1 MCCDWESNPRSST
14 QTRLYPMIWLFMHDP
29 YHLISYFI
37 AVCRDSYFGLCL
49 WFWPSGK
56 MIGIQRINENHYK
69 YNDLQASVSFA
80 IEEIRP
86 YCLYVILG
94 DSWWFS
100 MILSDSQISLILF
113 WGDSQWFANH
123 SETFS
128 GWFPNHSEIVFRW
141 FLVIFKPLW
150 NCFGAFLVIHA
161 PLWNCFG
168 MILSNSR
175 GFLVILGISLK
186 LFWGDSWWFAN
197 HSVSFCKIMSWH
209 NDK

>member
-1 MCCDWESNPRSST
+1 
-14 QTRLYPMIWLFMHDP
+14 
-29 YHLISYFI
+29 
-37 AVCRDSYFGLCL
+37 
-49 WFWPSGK
+49 

-100 MILSDSQISLILF
+100 MVLSDSQISLILF

-141 FLVIFKPLW
+141 FLGDFQTT
-150 NCFGAFLVIHA
+150 
-161 PLWNCFG
+161 
-168 MILSNSR
+168 
-175 GFLVILGISLK
+175 LK
-186 LFWGDSWWFAN
+186 LFWGNSWWFMHHYEIVLVWFSAILGDSWWFAN
-197 HSVSFCKIMSWH
+197 QSEIVLGWFMVICQPLCVILQIYVMT
-209 NDK
+209 